1 MSGATKLHSAKKQV
15 HEPPRAIL
23 GPTGNRARVL
33 EEGRRKIEVLQ
44 KSQQKP
50 KKPVEKMSQAAV
62 KNNLSVDSTCS
73 SDSSSSS
80 SSGVSSSYRKNV
92 KHYGTKK
99 VKDVR
104 NGGEI
109 KDVSSKKE
117 GPVKRCDW
125 ITPNSGVFEKTG
137 ESYLLE
143 FESVNDFLFFS
154 GVSGKWLVR

>member
-1 MSGATKLHSAKKQV
+1 MSGATKLQSPTKQV

-33 EEGRRKIEVLQ
+33 EEARRKIEVLR

-80 SSGVSSSYRKNV
+80 SGVSSSSGKNV
-92 KHYGTKK
+92 KHYGIKK
-99 VKDVR
+99 VEDVR
-104 NGGEI
+104 NGREI

-117 GPVKRCDW
+117 RPVKRCDW
-125 ITPNSGVFEKTG
+125 ITPNSGKKLVDFKVICIRNVTG
-137 ESYLLE
+137 C
-143 FESVNDFLFFS
+143 
-154 GVSGKWLVR
+154 